1 MTNIVRSLSFA
12 IVQAIYPLIPDL
24 YGVVMD
30 LASNRYFT
38 TEAIQTLSGNIYIV
52 ISVCMLFALGIKLIS
67 SIVNPDMLT
76 DQKKGVKSVA
86 MHAIFAVFLI
96 VLIPIGFDK
105 LYEVQG
111 DVVENQL
118 IEKVVLGMDT
128 SDDAKPGQIL
138 AAYAFASFCAPNE
151 SGQVSS
157 AALDSSGADL
167 YNKAITEDISN
178 IKQMDGVI
186 NSKTNGEY
194 DLDYNAIIS
203 PAVGIYLVYQLI
215 LMAMDMAL
223 RTIKLGV
230 LQLITPVILCAYVV
244 AGTDILQKWA
254 KMVMSTFVLL
264 FLKIAMIS
272 FMIYGL
278 SLLPDFLE
286 NFSSKSFWY
295 RGFLRLFMIIG
306 LLQLIKQI
314 PDIINNIFGT
324 SIKSRGGIRGR
335 LGEMAAVGDLA
346 QRGWDQLRQHP
357 LQTAQRLVS
366 APLSAVGGGLAHT
379 VAAIAGGI
387 QRGRATAERLR
398 NEHENEDNYNGARL
412 RGFLVGAGQSL
423 AGIATAGG
431 AAWRA
436 GRQGL
441 QNGNLRGIGEAGR
454 RYEDTHP
461 GASTFL
467 GRTGESLRSA
477 FGINTSIDEEAE
489 NDKYLEYNGVRMSVE
504 QLQRMKSQHDDFLSH
519 RDKIRGSAM
528 NAITDDNSRVYLSG
542 ANTTARI
549 AQLQQRLNDAQAA
562 GEVEQAQNYQRI
574 IDSYN
579 RLNQHFNNG
588 DFSYTNMQEQLQE
601 LQGLNLQQRNN
612 ESDAAFAARVADHQ
626 RNVAQLQN
634 DLAFVRD
641 DTRDRIVEFG
651 TAGDADALQQMNV
664 TNRDRSII
672 GTEVNTLHAGGSQF
686 ENYDQFDQLY
696 RDNQNAVNAINTR
709 LEGHQAEIYRRQN
722 TEEHRTRE
730 ANVSGSQARNN
741 NNGGN
746 NGGNGH

>member
-1 MTNIVRSLSFA
+1 MTNIIRSLSFA

-67 SIVNPDMLT
+67 AIVNPDMLT

-111 DVVENQL
+111 DVVENKL

-128 SDDAKPGQIL
+128 SEDSEPGQIL
-138 AAYAFASFCAPNE
+138 AAYAFASFCQPNDN
-151 SGQVSS
+151 VSIE
-157 AALDSSGADL
+157 ALSSSGSDL
-167 YNKAITEDISN
+167 YNKAISGDISK
-178 IKQMDGVI
+178 IKEMDGVI
-186 NSKTNGEY
+186 NSKTDGVY
-194 DLDYNAIIS
+194 DLEYNAIIS
-203 PAVGIYLVYQLI
+203 PAVGIYLIYQLI

-244 AGTDILQKWA
+244 AGTDILQRWA
-254 KMVMSTFVLL
+254 KMVISTFVLL

-278 SLLPDFLE
+278 SLLPDFLD
-286 NFSSKSFWY
+286 NFSDKTFWY

-366 APLSAVGGGLAHT
+366 APLSAVGGLATHT
-379 VAAIAGGI
+379 AAAIHSGI
-387 QRGRATAERLR
+387 NRGRETARR
-398 NEHENEDNYNGARL
+398 ITAQGGRAAGL
-412 RGFLVGAGQSL
+412 RGFAVGAAQSL

-436 GRQGL
+436 GRQGM
-441 QNGNLRGIGEAGR
+441 QNGNLRGIGGARQRYMETHPADSTFGGRLLDTITEGAGYGTRKSRQEEADKYIDYNGR
-454 RYEDTHP
+454 RM
-461 GASTFL
+461 TFDEL
-467 GRTGESLRSA
+467 KARQSMNSA
-477 FGINTSIDEEAE
+477 FNTAQGNIRTAVEDEMNLGTSGVNLATGVFNTRHGGHFQLSGNATSIREQLEALKTADFRALGCDNEMEKARLISDLNQSFAAEFDQAADGIQNQIME
-489 NDKYLEYNGVRMSVE
+489 NGDATGLLSGGRFASATNELNTITDLVTNNQELRDIIGPGHITGTNANGVVT
-504 QLQRMKSQHDDFLSH
+504 F
-519 RDKIRGSAM
+519 
-528 NAITDDNSRVYLSG
+528 
-542 ANTTARI
+542 
-549 AQLQQRLNDAQAA
+549 
-562 GEVEQAQNYQRI
+562 
-574 IDSYN
+574 
-579 RLNQHFNNG
+579 NG
-588 DFSYTNMQEQLQE
+588 DFRAGARNDVTNEMNRINRRVAEHD
-601 LQGLNLQQRNN
+601 QQIEARSTTP
-612 ESDAAFAARVADHQ
+612 EGRERIASDAA
-626 RNVAQLQN
+626 
-634 DLAFVRD
+634 
-641 DTRDRIVEFG
+641 
-651 TAGDADALQQMNV
+651 
-664 TNRDRSII
+664 
-672 GTEVNTLHAGGSQF
+672 VN
-686 ENYDQFDQLY
+686 
-696 RDNQNAVNAINTR
+696 
-709 LEGHQAEIYRRQN
+709 
-722 TEEHRTRE
+722 
-730 ANVSGSQARNN
+730 ARNN